1 MAGPIVAPTQQE
13 RPCPGPGLNLF
24 LMESKK
30 SEERYALISCLVIS
44 IFATILFLGI
54 TLALIAAP
62 LWAPLMLGVIAGGGL
77 ISAVVFGVLL
87 ANFDKKLKEEKER
100 NNPDLRC
107 NHCKCS
113 YWNFGMKY
121 IGFSDKEFSRIVRE
135 RLTHFNASPETIEHL
150 LPIYISVKKK
160 GKADPDS
167 DLEFLDN
174 GDLKSMVRGELIS
187 LSVAYREHYPK
198 PGQVTITSMMKRVA
212 S

>member
-24 LMESKK
+24 HMESKK
-30 SEERYALISCLVIS
+30 SEERNALISCLVIS

-100 NNPDLRC
+100 TNPDLRC
-107 NHCKCS
+107 NHCKCFCCD
-113 YWNFGMKY
+113 FGMKY
-121 IGFSDKEFSRIVRE
+121 IEVSDEEFSTIVRE
-135 RLTHFNASPETIEHL
+135 RLTHFNASPDTIESL
-150 LPIYISVKKK
+150 LPIYISVKK
-160 GKADPDS
+160 GKAYADS
-167 DLEFLDN
+167 DSEFLDE
-174 GDLKSMVRGELIS
+174 GDLKSMVRGELLS
-187 LSVAYREHYPK
+187 LSAAYKEHYPK
-198 PGQVTITSMMKRVA
+198 PGKVTFTSAMSVLT

>member
-100 NNPDLRC
+100 TNPNLLC

-113 YWNFGMKY
+113 CWAFGMKY
-121 IGFSDKEFSRIVRE
+121 IGFSDKEFSTIVRE
-135 RLTHFNASPETIEHL
+135 RLTHLGASVEAMDRL
-150 LPIYISVKKK
+150 LPIYISVKN
-160 GKADPDS
+160 GMAYADS
-167 DLEFLDN
+167 ASKFLDQ

-187 LSVAYREHYPK
+187 LSVAYRDHYPES
-198 PGQVTITSMMKRVA
+198 GQVTITSLMKMGA